1 MIYWAAFACVIILAV
16 IFIIEVIKE
25 GGGPGGKGP
34 TAHT

>member
-16 IFIIEVIKE
+16 IFIIEVIKD
-25 GGGPGGKGP
+25 GGPGGKGP